1 MRSRILLLFLL
12 SAMPTPV
19 LADQYEDWLT
29 WVMTSTMTAEPVRRF
44 YAPEMEKFEERRKR
58 KAEHRARMLAARNGT
73 SYAVAALRRMNVPP
87 AMRRLVDKSRG
98 GLVKRLDNVTVL
110 VPAAALPQSLELSVS
125 HPLDESARETAAEGK
140 SLSLASLP
148 VAFGPEGTV
157 FNTPVTI
164 TLPYDAGLVKAQ
176 GLKESDLKVHYWN
189 PRTQAWEAVASRVDR
204 EVKTVSADVLHFSV
218 YQVLGPGGI
227 GVLALEADLGFK
239 ALYAF
244 PNPIRGQ
251 GSVTIRVQPGLAD
264 SLAVRIYDV
273 SGRKIHESSSFLD
286 RGAFDDGNGLGPQ
299 LTYEHVWDISGVGS
313 GVYAFVVTAKK
324 AGQEDV
330 RKTGKLAVI
339 K

>member
-1 MRSRILLLFLL
+1 MRPRLLLLFSLL
-12 SAMPTPV
+12 ALPAPV
-19 LADQYEDWLT
+19 LADQYEDWLD

-44 YAPEMEKFEERRKR
+44 YAPEMAKLEEKRKR
-58 KAEHRARMLAARNGT
+58 KAEHRARMMAARNGT
-73 SYAVAALRRMNVPP
+73 TYAAAALRRMNVPP
-87 AMRRLVDKSRG
+87 AMRKLVDKSRG
-98 GLVKRLDNVTVL
+98 GVVRRLDNVTIL
-110 VPAAALPQSLELSVS
+110 VPAASLSQSLELSVS
-125 HPLDESARETAAEGK
+125 HPLDEPAREAAAEDT

-164 TLPYDAGLVKAQ
+164 TLPYDPGLVKAQ
-176 GLKESDLKVHYWN
+176 GLKETDLKVHYWN
-189 PRTQAWEAVASRVDR
+189 PRTQDWEAVASRVDR
-204 EVKTVSADVLHFSV
+204 AAKTVSADVLHFSV

-251 GSVTIRVQPGLAD
+251 GAITIRVQPGLAD
-264 SLAVRIYDV
+264 SVSVRIYDV
-273 SGRKIHESSSFLD
+273 SGRKIHESSNFLD

-299 LTYEHVWDISGVGS
+299 FTYEHAWDISGVGS
-313 GVYAFVVTAKK
+313 GVYAFAVTAKK
-324 AGQEDV
+324 AGRDDV
-330 RKTGKLAVI
+330 HKTGKVAVI